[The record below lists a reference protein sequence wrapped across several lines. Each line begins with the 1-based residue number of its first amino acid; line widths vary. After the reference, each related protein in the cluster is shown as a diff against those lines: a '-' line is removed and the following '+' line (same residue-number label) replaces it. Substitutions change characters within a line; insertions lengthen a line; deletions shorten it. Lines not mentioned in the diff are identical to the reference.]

1 MEVTTEW
8 STHFKFGGQLTIKSN
23 FLSNKGFLPK
33 TSQKSG
39 IQVSVYSLPVIG
51 KYLPPKF
58 PHYII
63 TLVG

>member
-8 STHFKFGGQLTIKSN
+8 SMHFKFGGQLTIKSH

-39 IQVSVYSLPVIG
+39 IRVSVYSLPVIG
-51 KYLPPKF
+51 K
-58 PHYII
+58 
-63 TLVG
+63 